1 VSMAAAARS
10 VVITGASTGIGAACA
25 LHLDT
30 LGFRVFAGVRK
41 QADAETLKSQ
51 ASPRLVPVSLDV
63 TDTVSIATAAAAV
76 QGAVGP
82 AGLDGL
88 VNNAG
93 IVVPGP
99 LEFLPLNELRRQLE
113 INVVGQVAVTQA
125 FLPQLRA
132 ARGRIVNMGSISG
145 RMATPFVGAYA
156 ASKFALEA
164 LTDALRLELAPWGIS
179 VSIIE
184 PGSVA
189 TPIWEKTTR
198 IAEGM
203 LAAIPPEAFVLYGPA
218 LAAVRKSAE
227 YAERHAV
234 APEEVAKA
242 VTHALTAAKPRTR
255 YVIGRTAKIQAALSF
270 LVPDRIRDGM
280 VAKAMHLPTEAS
292 PAPPKAG
299 EGAWDPR

>member
-1 VSMAAAARS
+1 M
-10 VVITGASTGIGAACA
+10 
-25 LHLDT
+25 
-30 LGFRVFAGVRK
+30 
-41 QADAETLKSQ
+41 
-51 ASPRLVPVSLDV
+51 PVSLDV
-63 TDTVSIATAAAAV
+63 TDTLSIATAAAAV
-76 QGAVGP
+76 LGVVGP

-99 LEFLPLNELRRQLE
+99 LEFLPLDELRRQLE

-132 ARGRIVNMGSISG
+132 GRGRIVNMGSISG
-145 RMATPFVGAYA
+145 RMATPFAGAYA

-184 PGSVA
+184 PGAVA

-198 IAEGM
+198 IAQAM

-227 YAERHAV
+227 QAERHAV

-242 VTHALTAAKPRTR
+242 VTHALTASKPRTR

-270 LVPDRIRDGM
+270 FVPDRMRDGM

-292 PAPPKAG
+292 SAPPKAG